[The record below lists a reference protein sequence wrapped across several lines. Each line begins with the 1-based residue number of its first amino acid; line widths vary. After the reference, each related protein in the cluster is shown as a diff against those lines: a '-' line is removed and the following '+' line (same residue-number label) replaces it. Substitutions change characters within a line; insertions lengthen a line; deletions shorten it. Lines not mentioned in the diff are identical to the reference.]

1 MKNTSLKNTCIAYKA
16 VFKRY
21 PASPFLLLLHIV
33 TRVLIPISYTVIPA
47 VAIRGITSGSIKYF
61 FSSLGI
67 VLLAVCALNMINGFC
82 NSYLQGYRVF
92 TRLGDFM
99 LQFFNKS
106 LTTGYM
112 NIEPEPKHKIMDK
125 ASDAINSN
133 WGGVENI
140 MLQSMELIILIF
152 GLFTYGTAVFMLD
165 WKIMAITIGM
175 FVVDTACRE
184 WAIRYSDK
192 HREERSVIFRKI
204 NYIKNSIRN
213 VSAGKDI
220 RIFGLEGWFHSRFE
234 KLLKA
239 VEKNQRGV
247 SLHWYFPTI
256 ADCLFM
262 FPRDLLA
269 YSLLIGKVLSGQID
283 IATFTLY
290 LGLVSG
296 FANWIYGLS
305 NTCHNLRAAS
315 HAFNDYNDFMAL
327 EDLKDDGADAG
338 TPLAEQ
344 SSSNPPEIEFRNVSF
359 NYEGSD
365 KKIFED
371 LSFKIKAGEKI
382 ALVGNNGAG
391 KTTIVKLLCGL
402 YPPVSGQIFVD
413 GKLLWDS
420 SMSVKQYMKTIS
432 VLFQDTNPFA
442 LSIAMN
448 VASCDEKDMNRER
461 IKESLKKA
469 GLLEKVD
476 TLIHKEDT
484 YITQELDDDG
494 VQLSGGEIQKLLLA
508 KAIYKDGSL
517 LVLDEPTSALDPIA
531 ESKIYEEYNRFANN
545 KTAVFIS
552 HRLASTKFCDRILFL
567 ENGKIIEEGSH
578 KELMEKGGKYREI
591 FDIQSH
597 YYAESTKDKKDNQ
610 EELA

>member
-1 MKNTSLKNTCIAYKA
+1 MVQKIMKADCLSFEYKDSSEGIRDINFEISKGEVILLTGNSGCGKSTLLKCLNGLIPAITEGNLKGELFINDKNYKDLKMHELNSEIGSVFQNPRSQFFTDNTTSELVFPMENYGYSKPQMQQKLSELVKTFGLEKLIDKNI
-16 VFKRY
+16 
-21 PASPFLLLLHIV
+21 FLLSSGERQMVALASALTMDQQV
-33 TRVLIPISYTVIPA
+33 VLFDEPSANLDYGNAMKLGQIISWLKE
-47 VAIRGITSGSIKYF
+47 RGITVIVADHRFYY
-61 FSSLGI
+61 LNGI
-67 VLLAVCALNMINGFC
+67 ID
-82 NSYLQGYRVF
+82 RVF
-92 TRLGDFM
+92 F
-99 LQFFNKS
+99 
-106 LTTGYM
+106 
-112 NIEPEPKHKIMDK
+112 MDK
-125 ASDAINSN
+125 
-133 WGGVENI
+133 
-140 MLQSMELIILIF
+140 
-152 GLFTYGTAVFMLD
+152 
-165 WKIMAITIGM
+165 
-175 FVVDTACRE
+175 
-184 WAIRYSDK
+184 
-192 HREERSVIFRKI
+192 
-204 NYIKNSIRN
+204 
-213 VSAGKDI
+213 GK
-220 RIFGLEGWFHSRFE
+220 
-234 KLLKA
+234 
-239 VEKNQRGV
+239 
-247 SLHWYFPTI
+247 LH
-256 ADCLFM
+256 
-262 FPRDLLA
+262 
-269 YSLLIGKVLSGQID
+269 
-283 IATFTLY
+283 
-290 LGLVSG
+290 
-296 FANWIYGLS
+296 IYD
-305 NTCHNLRAAS
+305 NEAA
-315 HAFNDYNDFMAL
+315 F
-327 EDLKDDGADAG
+327 
-338 TPLAEQ
+338 
-344 SSSNPPEIEFRNVSF
+344 
-359 NYEGSD
+359 
-365 KKIFED
+365 KKIGYD
-371 LSFKIKAGEKI
+371 TRSFDIFSLEVPFVEKI
-382 ALVGNNGAG
+382 ADSKKTVCASIQNTAYKHILRNVNLELKKGEVTVLVGNNGAG

-432 VLFQDTNPFA
+432 VLFQETNPFA